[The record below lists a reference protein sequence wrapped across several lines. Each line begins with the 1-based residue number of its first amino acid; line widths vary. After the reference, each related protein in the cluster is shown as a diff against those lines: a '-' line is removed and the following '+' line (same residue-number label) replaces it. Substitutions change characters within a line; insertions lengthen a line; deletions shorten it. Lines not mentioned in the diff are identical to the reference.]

1 MLCKKGMCFF
11 LFVTSALMVTPALGP
26 RQAQSLDRIR
36 ADGGAP
42 PAPPIPWPSGA
53 RAIDAPQL
61 NADGGAPPSPPIPW
75 PSTTS
80 EHSTLR
86 ADGGAPPAPPIPW
99 GFANIGMESQAV

>member
-1 MLCKKGMCFF
+1 MLFKKGLCFF
-11 LFVTSALMVTPALGP
+11 LLVTSALLLTSALRP
-26 RQAQSLDRIR
+26 RQAQNLDRIR

-53 RAIDAPQL
+53 GPIDAPQL

-75 PSTTS
+75 PNTS

-99 GFANIGMESQAV
+99 GFANIGMESKAV